1 MFNLNESISIIS
13 MGGPVVILLLA
24 MSVCGF
30 AIVLYKLLEFRRFSH
45 SRIANIEQKI
55 ISWQSSRSVSVFD
68 SAGKRNDKVE
78 AIIKQVAGWLDSGA
92 DSKLIREEL
101 QCQGRKLLSEVNGLL
116 RPLEQ
121 IVLLAPLL
129 GLLGTVLGI
138 IDVFQNIA
146 LSDVGGQTSSLA
158 GGIWEALLTTAVG
171 MAVAIPFSLMHS
183 FLENQVNTIS
193 TRIEGLFTRLFTGEL
208 HEGPGNNT
216 VA

>member
-1 MFNLNESISIIS
+1 M
-13 MGGPVVILLLA
+13 MGGPVVIILLL
-24 MSVCGF
+24 MSICGF
-30 AIVLYKLLEFRRFSH
+30 AIVLYKLLVFRRFSH
-45 SRIANIEQKI
+45 AKMVNIEQKI
-55 ISWQSSRSVSVFD
+55 IAWQRDKEVAVFD
-68 SAGKRNDKVE
+68 VADNPSDKVE
-78 AIIKQVAGWLDSGA
+78 AIIKQVADWLDSGA
-92 DSKLIREEL
+92 DIELIREEL
-101 QCQGRKLLSEVNGLL
+101 QYQARRLLSQVNGLL

-183 FLENQVNTIS
+183 FLENQVNAIA
-193 TRIEGLFTRLFTGEL
+193 TRIEGLFTRLFTGDL
-208 HEGPGNNT
+208 HTSTDKNAAT
-216 VA
+216 